1 MFTGNEKIGPERDI
15 IALVEL
21 DIQTMRVR
29 FVLAREA
36 IKERMRELEH
46 TGDHHGKHQ
55 DVPDGLEKCHKN
67 NEPVKHL

>member
-15 IALVEL
+15 IALVDL